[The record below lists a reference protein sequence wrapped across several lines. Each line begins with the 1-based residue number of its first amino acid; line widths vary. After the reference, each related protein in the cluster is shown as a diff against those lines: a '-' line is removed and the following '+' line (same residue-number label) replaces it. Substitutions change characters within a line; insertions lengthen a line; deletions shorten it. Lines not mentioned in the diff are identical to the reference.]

1 MQAGQ
6 RHHKVVDGDVGH
18 LGEFMLQTFAVWAV
32 GVGENGYLEF
42 AVTAYLFN
50 RHVERQAVVFDRA
63 QLCRALVGQAFA
75 VFNVDEVTDNHI
87 VAFGIGI
94 DDGFA
99 AQDDFIQVVERGR
112 VDGQHFNLLFG
123 VGFF

>member
-1 MQAGQ
+1 
-6 RHHKVVDGDVGH
+6 
-18 LGEFMLQTFAVWAV
+18 MLQTFAVRAV

-50 RHVERQAVVFDRA
+50 RLVERQAVVFDRA

-75 VFNVDEVTDNHI
+75 VFNVDEVADNHV

-99 AQDDFIQVVERGR
+99 AQDDFIQVVQRGR